1 MKNTEHSNLIA
12 RLELAA
18 GKLGQDHEGLGVLLT
33 EAAQELR
40 HLMSSPAGNGM
51 SDMEIALR
59 TAASVLRDSVES
71 GRMPSGAW
79 LTVDVKLS
87 YENAARQLE
96 RLASHEGALL
106 AGAARE
112 PRQLAP
118 PPAGDAIEAALRA
131 AIDALRD
138 SLESGRMPSGK
149 WLTTDARVLQE
160 SAMRQLEQLASCGL

>member
-1 MKNTEHSNLIA
+1 MEAEAKGYAAPIWITYKQALEHKAHVRKGEKGSLV
-12 RLELAA
+12 
-18 GKLGQDHEGLGVLLT
+18 VLLT

-96 RLASHEGALL
+96 RLA
-106 AGAARE
+106 
-112 PRQLAP
+112 
-118 PPAGDAIEAALRA
+118 
-131 AIDALRD
+131 
-138 SLESGRMPSGK
+138 
-149 WLTTDARVLQE
+149 
-160 SAMRQLEQLASCGL
+160 